1 MLEIFNN
8 PWVLFALFL
17 IGGIIGGV
25 WGLKKSKK
33 KGGDAAVDAPQK
45 GMRVQSAVVAVL
57 LATVVAMLFSLPT
70 LSIDIEGIFT
80 YAFDIVNAFMP
91 LIAIVAGL
99 GLGFNLV
106 QKIGSLFQR
115 AL

>member
-1 MLEIFNN
+1 MVELLYNGWFMFG
-8 PWVLFALFL
+8 LFVVALV
-17 IGGIIGGV
+17 IGTI
-25 WGLKKSKK
+25 WGMKKNKSTK
-33 KGGDAAVDAPQK
+33 KGGENE
-45 GMRVQSAVVAVL
+45 MRLNSVTALAVL
-57 LATVVAMLFSLPT
+57 LAVLFTLPV

-106 QKIGSLFQR
+106 SKIGGLFR
-115 AL
+115 NAL

>member
-1 MLEIFNN
+1 
-8 PWVLFALFL
+8 VK
-17 IGGIIGGV
+17 V
-25 WGLKKSKK
+25 KS
-33 KGGDAAVDAPQK
+33 AAV
-45 GMRVQSAVVAVL
+45 
-57 LATVVAMLFSLPT
+57 ATVLSLLVLAFMSLPT

-99 GLGFNLV
+99 GLGFGLV
-106 QKIGSLFQR
+106 NKIGSLFQR

>member
-1 MLEIFNN
+1 MEFLHN
-8 PWVLFALFL
+8 PWVLLALFI
-17 IGGIIGGV
+17 IGTIAGGV
-25 WGLKKSKK
+25 WGLKKKQQ
-33 KGGDAAVDAPQK
+33 KGGETTD
-45 GMRVQSAVVAVL
+45 MRVNSALV
-57 LATVVAMLFSLPT
+57 ATVAAIVFAFLFSLPT

-106 QKIGSLFQR
+106 SKIGGLFR
-115 AL
+115 NAL

>member
-1 MLEIFNN
+1 MEFLSFLYN
-8 PWVLFALFL
+8 PWVVAILFVVGLVA
-17 IGGIIGGV
+17 GTV
-25 WGLKKSKK
+25 WGLKSKK
-33 KGGDAAVDAPQK
+33 AEPAQTAPRSMQANAAVL
-45 GMRVQSAVVAVL
+45 AVVLAV
-57 LATVVAMLFSLPT
+57 LFSLPT

-106 QKIGSLFQR
+106 SKIGGLFKN

>member
-1 MLEIFNN
+1 MVELLYNGWFMFG
-8 PWVLFALFL
+8 LFVVALV
-17 IGGIIGGV
+17 IGTA
-25 WGLKKSKK
+25 WGMKKNKSTK
-33 KGGDAAVDAPQK
+33 KGGENE
-45 GMRVQSAVVAVL
+45 MRLNSVTALAVL
-57 LATVVAMLFSLPT
+57 MAVLFTLPV

-106 QKIGSLFQR
+106 SKIGGLFR
-115 AL
+115 NAL

>member
-1 MLEIFNN
+1 MLAFLND
-8 PWVLFALFL
+8 PYVLLALL
-17 IGGIIGGV
+17 IAGLFGGGI
-25 WGLKKSKK
+25 WAYYKSKK
-33 KGGDAAVDAPQK
+33 KGGNQTMK
-45 GMRVQSAVVAVL
+45 VQSAVVATVL
-57 LATVVAMLFSLPT
+57 AVMLLGLFSLPT

-99 GLGFNLV
+99 GLGFGLV
-106 QKIGSLFQR
+106 TKIGGLFQR

>member
-1 MLEIFNN
+1 MELLNN
-8 PWVLFALFL
+8 GWVLLALFGL
-17 IGGIIGGV
+17 STVIGAV
-25 WGLKKSKK
+25 WALRKSKRK
-33 KGGDAAVDAPQK
+33 EEKTTMK
-45 GMRVQSAVVAVL
+45 VQSAVLVSVVL
-57 LATVVAMLFSLPT
+57 LVLFTLPT

-106 QKIGSLFQR
+106 TKIGGLFQK

>member
-1 MLEIFNN
+1 MEFLHNGWVMLG
-8 PWVLFALFL
+8 LFVAALV
-17 IGGIIGGV
+17 IGGV
-25 WGLKKSKK
+25 LRLKFGKK
-33 KGGDAAVDAPQK
+33 DNGGMQLN
-45 GMRVQSAVVAVL
+45 SAVIAGALALAVA
-57 LATVVAMLFSLPT
+57 LFSLPT

-106 QKIGSLFQR
+106 TKIGALFQR

>member
-1 MLEIFNN
+1 MEFLHNGWVMLG
-8 PWVLFALFL
+8 LFVAALA
-17 IGGIIGGV
+17 IG
-25 WGLKKSKK
+25 
-33 KGGDAAVDAPQK
+33 
-45 GMRVQSAVVAVL
+45 AVL
-57 LATVVAMLFSLPT
+57 RLKMGGKKDDGGSMQLNSAAIAGAAALAVFMFSLPT

-106 QKIGSLFQR
+106 TKIGALFQR

>member
-1 MLEIFNN
+1 MDFLTN
-8 PWVLFALFL
+8 PWVVLALFIISL
-17 IGGIIGGV
+17 IAGGV

-33 KGGDAAVDAPQK
+33 KGGEHGMKVNVAAT
-45 GMRVQSAVVAVL
+45 AVALAALVA
-57 LATVVAMLFSLPT
+57 LFSLPT

-106 QKIGSLFQR
+106 TKIGGLFQK

>member
-1 MLEIFNN
+1 MLTIINN
-8 PWVLFALFL
+8 PYVLLGLF
-17 IGGIIGGV
+17 IVATVVGGV
-25 WGLKKSKK
+25 WAYNKSKK
-33 KGGDAAVDAPQK
+33 KGGEK
-45 GMRVQSAVVAVL
+45 SMRVQSSVVVVVL
-57 LATVVAMLFSLPT
+57 LVLLMSLPT

-99 GLGFNLV
+99 GLGFGLV
-106 QKIGSLFQR
+106 NKIGSLFQR

>member
-1 MLEIFNN
+1 MMQFVTN
-8 PWVLFALFL
+8 PMFLVTLFL
-17 IGGIIGGV
+17 VSMVIGVI
-25 WGLKKSKK
+25 WGLKKSKDDGK
-33 KGGDAAVDAPQK
+33 MQVNAGVVAV
-45 GMRVQSAVVAVL
+45 GLAVVAG
-57 LATVVAMLFSLPT
+57 MLFSLPT

-106 QKIGSLFQR
+106 TKIGALFQR

>member
-1 MLEIFNN
+1 MYIFNN
-8 PWVLFALFL
+8 PWVVLALFIISL
-17 IGGIIGGV
+17 IAGGV

-33 KGGDAAVDAPQK
+33 KGGEHGMKEHGTKVNVAAT
-45 GMRVQSAVVAVL
+45 AVALAALVA
-57 LATVVAMLFSLPT
+57 LFSLPT

-106 QKIGSLFQR
+106 TKIGGLFQK

>member
-1 MLEIFNN
+1 MEFLNN
-8 PWVLFALFL
+8 PWILLAMFAVSTVLGALWAL
-17 IGGIIGGV
+17 R
-25 WGLKKSKK
+25 KSKRK
-33 KGGDAAVDAPQK
+33 EEKTMK
-45 GMRVQSAVVAVL
+45 VQSAVVSS
-57 LATVVAMLFSLPT
+57 VVALLVMLTLPT

-106 QKIGSLFQR
+106 TKIGGLFQK

>member
-1 MLEIFNN
+1 MEFLHN
-8 PWVLFALFL
+8 PWVLLALFV
-17 IGGIIGGV
+17 IGAIAGGV
-25 WGLKKSKK
+25 WGLKKKQQ
-33 KGGDAAVDAPQK
+33 KGGETTD
-45 GMRVQSAVVAVL
+45 MRVNSALV
-57 LATVVAMLFSLPT
+57 ATVMAIALAFVFSLPT

-106 QKIGSLFQR
+106 SKIGGLFR
-115 AL
+115 NAL

>member
-1 MLEIFNN
+1 MEMLSN
-8 PWVLFALFL
+8 PWVWMALFIAGL
-17 IGGIIGGV
+17 VVGSV
-25 WGLKKSKK
+25 WGLKKSKQ
-33 KGGDAAVDAPQK
+33 KGGEES
-45 GMRVQSAVVAVL
+45 MRVNSAVVAAVVAVL
-57 LATVVAMLFSLPT
+57 VALLSLPT